1 MGFLMKFQRMSDDY
15 TPTTEVIR
23 HALAFPRERLGEPRP
38 IKAEAFDRWLEQVK
52 QEARDEAL
60 ADAGL
65 LARPLPT
72 REEISEV
79 ILAESLFG
87 SRTPIAAADA
97 VLALLKGQNT

>member
-1 MGFLMKFQRMSDDY
+1 MSEY

-38 IKAEAFDRWLEQVK
+38 IKPEAFDRWLKQVRADAK
-52 QEARDEAL
+52 ADAL

-72 REEISEV
+72 REEIADV
-79 ILAESLFG
+79 ILAESMFG

-97 VLALLKGQNT
+97 VLALLKGQEA